1 MLKIGITGG
10 IGSGKTTVCKIFE
23 SLGIPVYY
31 ADDRAK
37 WLMEND
43 PKLVAGLKNMFGENV
58 FDAGG
63 KLNRTLIAQSVFGDE
78 KKLAALNSL
87 VHPAVFEDAAAWF
100 AKQKNQPYAL
110 KEAALLVESGSYKEL
125 DRLIVATAP
134 EKLRIERVVKRDGV
148 SESAVKARIKNQL
161 PESEKITHADFI
173 INNDGRHS
181 LVKQVWEI
189 HQLLL
194 KESAGLLT

>member
-63 KLNRTLIAQSVFGDE
+63 KLNRTLIAQSVFSRPSRRIRRRCRMVCQT
-78 KKLAALNSL
+78 KKPTIRAQRSRA
-87 VHPAVFEDAAAWF
+87 FGRKW
-100 AKQKNQPYAL
+100 
-110 KEAALLVESGSYKEL
+110 
-125 DRLIVATAP
+125 
-134 EKLRIERVVKRDGV
+134 KL
-148 SESAVKARIKNQL
+148 
-161 PESEKITHADFI
+161 
-173 INNDGRHS
+173 
-181 LVKQVWEI
+181 
-189 HQLLL
+189 
-194 KESAGLLT
+194 